1 MRFAR
6 PEMLFFIWAVPVV
19 LAVFWYGMRRRKRI
33 LSGFASAHALKAIA
47 PARSRQRRWL
57 KAGLILAAILLISLA
72 LAGPQYGYHWQEIE
86 RKGVDLIIA
95 LDCSRSML
103 ATDISPSR
111 LDRAKREVYD
121 LIGMMKGDRLG
132 LVAFAGTAFMQ
143 CPLTLDYGAFHLFL
157 QHMGPDSMPVGG
169 TNLAEAITVARKAF
183 DRKSPS
189 EKAVILITD
198 GEHTGA
204 GDPMEAARQAKEA
217 GIRLFCIGVGSQEGV
232 PVPDANGGLKKDR
245 KGNIVISKLDEETL
259 KKMAVLTQG
268 GYVRSVAGDMDLDA
282 IYQTEIRGKMEQ
294 QTLESGRKRVWEDR
308 YQWPLLLAVL
318 ALVAELFIRAR
329 KKHVAALVLAFC
341 LGAALPGPSVA
352 GPMDQGLLHYENGQ
366 YEKALKHF
374 IDAQLEDP
382 DNPRILYNIGNA
394 YYRLEEYQKAADSF
408 QSAAKAEQALLK
420 QKSLYN
426 LGNAR
431 FRQGSYEKALE
442 SYQQAL
448 AIAPDDPQAKENIE
462 FVKKVIKAQKNQQKQ
477 PSPGQDR
484 EKQPSA
490 QKNGDQSKKGGRSP
504 RDDSRGQDPDQAQ
517 DRASDRSQ
525 AQSSGRSQDKSQD
538 PSKSRKDRAAGA
550 DPGEPSG
557 QQQADEKQ
565 APKKQAK
572 SGVEYGK
579 EMAAEKE
586 RRAQAIGER
595 SPGERSPENGAG
607 QAASRAEPGQKGQAA
622 RILNRLEDKPGQ
634 ALIPGYGKQTVE
646 KDW

>member
-6 PEMLFFIWAVPVV
+6 PEMLFFIWAVPLA

-33 LSGFASAHALKAIA
+33 LSGFASAHSLKAIA

-57 KAGLILAAILLISLA
+57 KAGLIGAAILWISLA
-72 LAGPQYGYHWQEIE
+72 LAGPQYGYHWREIE

-157 QHMGPDSMPVGG
+157 QNMGPDFMPVGG
-169 TNLAEAITVARKAF
+169 TNLVEAITVARQAF
-183 DRKSPS
+183 DPESPS
-189 EKAVILITD
+189 EKAMILITD
-198 GEHTGA
+198 GEHTGP
-204 GDPMEAARQAKEA
+204 GDPLEAAQQAKQG
-217 GIRLFCIGVGSQEGV
+217 GIRLFCIGVGSQAGV
-232 PVPDANGGLKKDR
+232 PVPAPDGGLKKD
-245 KGNIVISKLDEETL
+245 KQGNIVISKLDEKTL

-318 ALVAELFIRAR
+318 ALGAELFISAR
-329 KKHVAALVLAFC
+329 KKGAGALVLALC
-341 LGAALPGPSVA
+341 LLAGLPVPSAA
-352 GPMDQGLLHYENGQ
+352 GPLDQGLLHYKNGQ
-366 YEKALKHF
+366 YEKALKQF

-394 YYRLEEYQKAADSF
+394 YYRLEEYEKAADNF
-408 QSAAKAEQALLK
+408 QSAAKAEQARLK

-448 AIAPDDPQAKENIE
+448 AIAPDDPQAKENIA
-462 FVKKVIKAQKNQQKQ
+462 FVKKVIEAQKKQQKQ
-477 PSPGQDR
+477 PSPSPGQEGER
-484 EKQPSA
+484 QNSPEKSAPNSDQP
-490 QKNGDQSKKGGRSP
+490 QKGDPSP
-504 RDDSRGQDPDQAQ
+504 REDSP
-517 DRASDRSQ
+517 DRSQ
-525 AQSSGRSQDKSQD
+525 AQSSDSSPDGSPD
-538 PSKSRKDRAAGA
+538 PSPDPSPDREDGAAGS
-550 DPGEPSG
+550 DTEPSG
-557 QQQADEKQ
+557 QQQRAGKQPAADPQKADSKDGD
-565 APKKQAK
+565 AP
-572 SGVEYGK
+572 SVEYGK
-579 EMAAEKE
+579 KMAAPEEGPASQPAREKGPRE
-586 RRAQAIGER
+586 AG
-595 SPGERSPENGAG
+595 G
-607 QAASRAEPGQKGQAA
+607 QAASGGNPGQKGQAA

-634 ALIPGYGKQTVE
+634 ALIPGYGKQPVE